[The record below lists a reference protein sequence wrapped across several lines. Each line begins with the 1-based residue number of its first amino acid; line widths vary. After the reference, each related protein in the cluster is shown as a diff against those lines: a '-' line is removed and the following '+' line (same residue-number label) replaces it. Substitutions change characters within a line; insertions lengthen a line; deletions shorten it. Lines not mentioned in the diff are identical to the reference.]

1 MSRIKSIKQKTSNHF
16 TFNGVEVFVKDALPK
31 GVEMKNIV
39 KKLFKSVPSHLIRD
53 LDIIYVGQ
61 FPELTKRDLNAMYQD
76 SSIFVSNECDAEDS
90 MLDDLIHEVA
100 HCVEDNYGNMI
111 YGDGK
116 VEKEFLNKRKQL
128 WSTLK
133 DEGLDV
139 ELTDF
144 VNSDFD
150 HKFDEMLYLQIGYPM
165 LSIYTVNLFYSPY
178 GATSLREYFANGF
191 EAFFMREDINRLK
204 NVSPLL
210 YNKIINLLNLQNGE
224 KK

>member
-1 MSRIKSIKQKTSNHF
+1 MSRINFIKQKTSNHF
-16 TFNGVEVFVKDALPK
+16 TFNGVEVFVKDILPK

-39 KKLFKSVPSHLIRD
+39 KKLFKSVPSYLIRD

-61 FPELTKRDLNAMYQD
+61 FPELKKRDLNAMYQD
-76 SSIFVSNECDAEDS
+76 SSIFVTNECDSEHS

-100 HCVEDNYGNMI
+100 HCVEDNHGNMI

-116 VEKEFLNKRKQL
+116 IEKEFLNKRKQL

-133 DEGLDV
+133 DEGYSV

-144 VNSDFD
+144 MNVDFD
-150 HKFDEMLYLQIGYPM
+150 SRFDEMLYLQLGYPM
-165 LSIYTVNLFYSPY
+165 LSVYTVNSFYSPY
-178 GATSLREYFANGF
+178 AVTSLREYFANGF
-191 EAFFMREDINRLK
+191 EAFFMKEDINRLK

-210 YNKIINLLNLQNGE
+210 YNKIVNLLNLQNGE
-224 KK
+224 TK